1 MRDKLNYRVSGTWF
15 SHDVSVRDVSRGPR
29 RPRPTGASNTAH
41 RVSSK
46 GHEILRARVARAIA
60 WGYRPAATGTP
71 CSRITRYRRPLRGRL
86 LVKAAR
92 ELRGRLA
99 MTAFS
104 EGVLSGVCIDA
115 PLSEHAR
122 RGEYPGGWAAS
133 RPKACSRIDRL
144 HWGEAV
150 WLSISGPKTLLEELQ
165 RGAKTA
171 LTAQTAPMKDA
182 MGAMGA
188 ILQAFSGRQD
198 KRPVSRGEASCPGV
212 VPHAAHALNQDRI
225 ARLGSSRR
233 TCPLPSAPGA
243 SAPVAQT
250 QASNPART
258 GGNGHAVR
266 HRAASIVPTSLG
278 TSIASSP
285 RARAHCVRAAVQST
299 ACRNCCLA
307 GFRTEQICPDRGPLK
322 HDAVLSAPSPSEF
335 RRRGDTLVIQNF

>member
-1 MRDKLNYRVSGTWF
+1 MEAPPWCFKPTGPIRDSFHMRDKLNYRVSGTWF

-29 RPRPTGASNTAH
+29 RPRPTGACNTSH

-71 CSRITRYRRPLRGRL
+71 CSRITRSRRPLRGRL

-165 RGAKTA
+165 RGAKMA
-171 LTAQTAPMKDA
+171 RTAQTAPMKDA
-182 MGAMGA
+182 MGA
-188 ILQAFSGRQD
+188 ILQAFSGALKKDRSAAVRRHAWALCPHAPHYYNRYRIGCSQFQIPTLFRAQEP
-198 KRPVSRGEASCPGV
+198 RPDTPPVILVSR
-212 VPHAAHALNQDRI
+212 VP
-225 ARLGSSRR
+225 S
-233 TCPLPSAPGA
+233 
-243 SAPVAQT
+243 
-250 QASNPART
+250 
-258 GGNGHAVR
+258 
-266 HRAASIVPTSLG
+266 
-278 TSIASSP
+278 
-285 RARAHCVRAAVQST
+285 
-299 ACRNCCLA
+299 
-307 GFRTEQICPDRGPLK
+307 
-322 HDAVLSAPSPSEF
+322 VLESDP
-335 RRRGDTLVIQNF
+335 